1 MYKANVYS
9 CLLVKDREVSYGKIN
24 TQLDVVA
31 ILQRMHVNQM
41 PEEHVYLFCTDNQG
55 NISGVHEISHG
66 TVNASLVSPRDV
78 YKRALLNNANRIILA
93 HNHPAGSVEPSSE
106 DMSITRKIKDAGK
119 VLDVELLDHIIV
131 SDADYF
137 SFAERGML

>member
-1 MYKANVYS
+1 MTANVYS
-9 CLLVKDREVSYGKIN
+9 CLLVKEKSVPYGKVN
-24 TQLDVVA
+24 TQLDVVE
-31 ILQRMHVNQM
+31 ILRNMRIDQM
-41 PEEHVYLFCTDNQG
+41 PEEHVYLFCMDIQG
-55 NISGVHEISHG
+55 NICGVHEISHG

-106 DMSITRKIKDAGK
+106 DISITRKIKDAGK

-131 SDADYF
+131 SDAGHF
-137 SFAERGML
+137 SFAERGLL